1 VLTGSRF
8 DGDLTITIASTL
20 MIRIPNSQLVQPEL
34 ILDQDGNPQ
43 FNGSNVEVL
52 INPIY
57 GNDTSNMPKLG
68 RQFFTAAY
76 LTVNQDAGAFALFQ
90 ANPTNSVHLLAIKD
104 PTCQASNTSTP
115 GNHTN
120 SEVPGPTAKNQ
131 GSKISRNGIIGAAIG
146 GCVALG
152 LAITLIIFVIRSQ
165 RKRRNTTNDVI
176 LLVPP
181 ASESK
186 RDPPPQELTAY
197 SPKQEMW
204 AGVME
209 AEMPAPWS
217 PLPPSELPATSLW

>member
-1 VLTGSRF
+1 
-8 DGDLTITIASTL
+8 

-57 GNDTSNMPKLG
+57 GNNTSNMPKLG

-76 LTVNQDAGAFALFQ
+76 LTVNQDAEDFAIFQ

-104 PTCQASNTSTP
+104 PTCQPSNTSTP

-120 SEVPGPTAKNQ
+120 SAAPGPTAKNQ
-131 GSKISRNGIIGAAIG
+131 GSKISRNGIIGAVIG
-146 GCVALG
+146 GCVVLG
-152 LAITLIIFVIRSQ
+152 LAITLIIFLIRSH
-165 RKRRNTTNDVI
+165 RKRRNATSDVI
-176 LLVPP
+176 LLVSP

-186 RDPPPQELTAY
+186 RDLPPQELGDPPPQELTAY

-204 AGVME
+204 AGGME
-209 AEMPAPWS
+209 AEMSAPWT
-217 PLPPSELPATSLW
+217 PLPPSELPATSLR

>member
-1 VLTGSRF
+1 
-8 DGDLTITIASTL
+8 
-20 MIRIPNSQLVQPEL
+20 MIRIPNNQLVQPEL

-104 PTCQASNTSTP
+104 PTCQGGSPTNTSTS

-120 SEVPGPTAKNQ
+120 SAAPGPTAKNQ
-131 GSKISRNGIIGAAIG
+131 GSKISRNGIIGAVIG

-152 LAITLIIFVIRSQ
+152 LAITLIIFLIRSH
-165 RKRRNTTNDVI
+165 RKRRNTTNTTSDVI
-176 LLVPP
+176 LLVTP
-181 ASESK
+181 ASES
-186 RDPPPQELTAY
+186 RGGLPPQELTAY

-204 AGVME
+204 AGGME
-209 AEMPAPWS
+209 AEMSAPWS
-217 PLPPSELPATSLW
+217 PLPPTELPATSLR